1 MYHILELSGQ
11 YSETGPQSGG
21 IVSMLGTEKR
31 FRFDHFFTR
40 VEWLLKKK
48 RVNTVVIS
56 VAPDFSTGNLSGI
69 VSVRDQLL
77 RLKKAGKELIFY
89 AQDYGMQELYLASVC
104 ARRVIHP
111 LAFLHFQG
119 ISRSFRFFRELMKKN
134 HIEAEIIR
142 IGRYK
147 SAADAF
153 RVSEIDEFNRE
164 QYEAI
169 FKDLLAEYRR
179 AVTQGYGMV
188 EEKIDELLNG
198 RILNADEAI
207 KEGWAHEQDSLDGIL
222 AGFQEDKTKEVKRKK
237 EKTSTGRGA
246 KVAVLIFEG
255 GIKDGHNDNN
265 MMFGQMIGALDY
277 VPVIRKLEKDKSVK
291 AVIFRINSGGGSA
304 AASEDIV
311 RELARV
317 RKKKPVIVSMSAVAG
332 SGGYWIAT
340 EADKVF
346 AETTTVT
353 GSIGVISLFFYAR
366 ELFTKWGITHSTVKE
381 GEHADVGSMLRRL
394 SEKEVNILKEGVSWI
409 YQKFLNKVAN
419 ARNMS
424 SDGVHELGEG
434 HVFTGTRAKEIG
446 LIDEVGG
453 LNEAIEEVKTRLGKT
468 RVKLNFLPRRKK
480 SRIAKLLGGGEGKS
494 SPYAQAAAISALSLM
509 DDVREWNGK
518 TLAMMP
524 GQNYYKD

>member
-21 IVSMLGTEKR
+21 VLSMLRSEKR

-40 VEWLLKKK
+40 IEWLLKKK
-48 RVNTVVIS
+48 RVKTVVVS
-56 VAPDFSTGNLSGI
+56 AATDFTTGNLSGI
-69 VSVRDQLL
+69 VSIREQLL
-77 RLKKAGKELIFY
+77 RLKDAGKELVFF
-89 AQDYGMQELYLASVC
+89 AQEYGMQELYLASVC
-104 ARRVIHP
+104 SRRVIHP
-111 LAFLHFQG
+111 LAYLHFQG
-119 ISRSFRFFRELMKKN
+119 ISRSFRFYRKLMKK
-134 HIEAEIIR
+134 HDIEAEVIR

-147 SAADAF
+147 SAGDAF
-153 RVSEIDEFNRE
+153 RVSELDEFNRE

-169 FKDLLAEYRR
+169 FKDLLAEYSRG
-179 AVTQGYGMV
+179 VTRGYGKD
-188 EEKIDELLNG
+188 EEKIDELMNG
-198 RILNADEAI
+198 RILTADEAVE
-207 KEGWAHEQDSLDGIL
+207 EGWADQQETLEGIRGGFRERKTREL
-222 AGFQEDKTKEVKRKK
+222 KLKKPRTSAGKGK
-237 EKTSTGRGA
+237 

-265 MMFGQMIGALDY
+265 MMFGQMVGAEDF
-277 VPVIRKLEKDKSVK
+277 VPVIRKLEKDSSVK

-311 RELARV
+311 RELGRV

-346 AETTTVT
+346 AEATTVT

-366 ELFTKWGITHSTVKE
+366 KFFDKWGITHSTIRE
-381 GEHADVGSMLRRL
+381 GEHADMGSMLRRL
-394 SEKEVNILKEGVSWI
+394 SEKEVRIIKDGVTWI
-409 YQKFLNKVAN
+409 YGKFLEKVAH

-424 SDGVHELGEG
+424 TDAVHELGEG

-453 LNEAIEEVKTRLGKT
+453 LNEAVEEVKKRLGT
-468 RVKLNFLPRRKK
+468 SRIRLRFLPQRKK
-480 SRIAKLLGGGEGKS
+480 SRLGKLLGGGEGKH
-494 SPYAQAAAISALSLM
+494 SPYAEAAVSAVSLM
-509 DDVREWNGK
+509 HDVRELNGT

-524 GQNYYKD
+524 RMDEWAE